1 MFLKHPGSAV
11 RFGVATLFSCSEA
24 WRYSILNLGI
34 VHFTVTGKNLKSEL
48 NGKWF
53 KKYEICTVLKS
64 RNANQ
69 E

>member
-48 NGKWF
+48 NGNG
-53 KKYEICTVLKS
+53 S
-64 RNANQ
+64 RSMRYMYSI
-69 E
+69 EE